1 MTLTEIE
8 QHTRAAFPEWSD
20 ADLRFDLIEKGGSG
34 RIFVRVSGL
43 PEGGAVIAMFYLNDR
58 ADNKRFAPVTD
69 FLNRHGI
76 PAPEVIGRDEAK
88 NLLWVEDLGETDLGT
103 LEDSDWNDVRAPA
116 YREALKAVFRL
127 HAIVETDAPDDLPEL
142 EPPFDDVLYSW
153 EQEYFLEQ
161 YVGRFLSA
169 ERAASLTASSEMK
182 ALREELAKL
191 PRSLLHRDF
200 QSTNVM
206 MPNGQAH
213 LIDYQGL
220 RWGVP
225 EYDLASMVYDPY
237 ITFSDGEREELVDYY
252 FSLKQ
257 EAGHETTREEFQK
270 RLNQCATQRLMQA
283 MGAYGFL
290 SEVKGKTEFL
300 QHVPAAAARLVALSE
315 QDGGIPALKETL
327 QGVC

>member
-1 MTLTEIE
+1 MTVTEIE
-8 QHTRAAFPEWSD
+8 QHTRTAFPEWNE

-43 PEGGAVIAMFYLNDR
+43 PDGGAVIAMFYLNDR
-58 ADNKRFAPVTD
+58 ADNKRFAPVTE
-69 FLNRHGI
+69 FLSRHGI
-76 PAPEVIGRDEAK
+76 PAPEVIRRDDER
-88 NLLWVEDLGETDLGT
+88 NLLWVEDLGEIDLGT
-103 LEDSDWNDVRAPA
+103 LEASDWSEVRAPA
-116 YREALKAVFRL
+116 YREALKAVFLL
-127 HAIVETDAPDDLPEL
+127 HSIVEANAPEDLPEL
-142 EPPFDDVLYSW
+142 EPPFDDALYTW

-161 YVGRFLSA
+161 YVARFLSA
-169 ERAASLTASSEMK
+169 ETAEALAACSEMK
-182 ALREELAKL
+182 ALRDDLAKL

-206 MPNGQAH
+206 MPGGEAH

-237 ITFSDGEREELVDYY
+237 IAFSDSERDELVEYY

-257 EAGHETTREEFQK
+257 EAGHGTTREEFQK

-290 SEVKGKTEFL
+290 SEVKGKSEFL
-300 QHVPAAAARLVALSE
+300 QHIPAAAARLVALSE
-315 QDGGIPALKETL
+315 QEGGLLPLKEVL
-327 QGVC
+327 QGVG

>member
-1 MTLTEIE
+1 MTVTEIE
-8 QHTRAAFPEWSD
+8 QHTRTAFPEWKE

-34 RIFVRVSGL
+34 RIFMRVSGL
-43 PEGGAVIAMFYLNDR
+43 PHGGAVIAMFYLNDR
-58 ADNKRFAPVTD
+58 ADNKRFGPVTD
-69 FLNRHGI
+69 FLKRHDI
-76 PAPEVIGRDEAK
+76 PAPEVIRRDEEK
-88 NLLWVEDLGETDLGT
+88 NLLWVEDLGEIDLGT
-103 LEDSDWNDVRAPA
+103 LEKSDWDEVRAPA
-116 YREALKAVFRL
+116 YREALKAVFLL
-127 HAIVETDAPDDLPEL
+127 HSIVESDAPGDLPEL
-142 EPPFDDVLYSW
+142 EPPFDEALYSW

-161 YVGRFLSA
+161 YVSRFLTA
-169 ERAASLTASSEMK
+169 KTAAALAANSG
-182 ALREELAKL
+182 LRELRDELARL

-206 MPNGQAH
+206 MQNGAAH

-237 ITFSDGEREELVDYY
+237 ITFTEAQRDELVDYY
-252 FSLKQ
+252 FTLKR
-257 EAGHETTREEFQK
+257 EAGDEISREDFQR

-300 QHVPAAAARLVALSE
+300 QHIPAAASRLVALSE
-315 QDGGIPALKETL
+315 LDGGVPELKKVL
-327 QGVC
+327 QEVI

>member
-1 MTLTEIE
+1 MTVTEIE
-8 QHTRAAFPEWSD
+8 QHTRAAFPEWKD
-20 ADLRFDLIEKGGSG
+20 ATLRFDLIEKGGSG

-43 PEGGAVIAMFYLNDR
+43 PDGGAVIAMFYLNDR

-69 FLNRHGI
+69 FLNRHDI
-76 PAPEVIGRDEAK
+76 PAPAVVRRDEKK
-88 NLLWVEDLGETDLGT
+88 NLLWVEDLGEIDLGS
-103 LEDSDWNDVRAPA
+103 LETSDWIEFRAPA

-127 HAIVETDAPDDLPEL
+127 HSIVEEDAPDDLPEL
-142 EPPFDDVLYSW
+142 EPPFNEALYTW

-161 YVGRFLSA
+161 YVTRFLSP
-169 ERAASLTASSEMK
+169 ETAATLAASSEMK
-182 ALREELAKL
+182 SLRDELAKL

-206 MPNGQAH
+206 MPGGEAH

-237 ITFSDGEREELVDYY
+237 ITFSDSEREELVEYY
-252 FSLKQ
+252 FSLKR
-257 EAGHETTREEFQK
+257 EAGHATTREEFQK

-300 QHVPAAAARLVALSE
+300 QHIPAAAARLVALSE
-315 QDGGIPALKETL
+315 QEGGLLPLKAVL
-327 QGVC
+327 QGAG

>member
-1 MTLTEIE
+1 MTVTEIE
-8 QHTRAAFPEWSD
+8 QHTRAAFPEWNE

-69 FLNRHGI
+69 FLNRHEI
-76 PAPEVIGRDEAK
+76 PAPEVIRRNDEL
-88 NLLWVEDLGETDLGT
+88 NLLWVEDLGEIDLGT
-103 LEDSDWNDVRAPA
+103 LEDSDWDDVRAPA

-127 HAIVETDAPDDLPEL
+127 HSILEAEAPEDLPEL
-142 EPPFDDVLYSW
+142 EPPFDDALYTW

-161 YVGRFLSA
+161 YVARFLSP
-169 ERAASLTASSEMK
+169 ETASSLAASPEMK
-182 ALREELAKL
+182 ALRDELAKL

-206 MPNGQAH
+206 MPGGEAH

-237 ITFSDGEREELVDYY
+237 ITFSETERDELVDYY
-252 FSLKQ
+252 FSLKE
-257 EAGHETTREEFQK
+257 EAGHETSREAFQK

-290 SEVKGKTEFL
+290 SEVKGKSEFL
-300 QHVPAAAARLVALSE
+300 QHIPAAAARLVALSE
-315 QDGGIPALKETL
+315 QDGGLPPLKEVL
-327 QGVC
+327 QGVA